1 MTDILFKRSTGG
13 VYFSTPINEGAKRV
27 RKLMADDYVTLP
39 VSKSSPLNIRLGD
52 YVDIEGE
59 GRFCIIETQ
68 YPSVSEESNSYDYEL
83 KFEAQYRKWANKI
96 FKYHPQSGA
105 SECSWKLTASIN
117 VHVEQVLIAINTL
130 GTQSSSY
137 LYNGVDAWAMDFDD
151 TIDLDVAKFIS
162 YDNINILDAI
172 SAIAEAFECEWW
184 ITDNVLHFGKC
195 EFGDTYIEISRELNS
210 VNISR
215 SDTNEKTA
223 NRIYPFGSTE
233 NLPPKYNKALIFDVT
248 NIYGASDSDY
258 PNQIAIYDVQRPLTH
273 EWFDSSLWKADED
286 TREII
291 YGVEESGSTSIVEND
306 KEGKMVNIALHMFP
320 LNSASFGKNKII
332 LKAFRPYVNASE
344 NLDGGGQFA
353 TFPTLTIRG
362 LYSYTLKDDEDGK
375 TYTEQNPLSVSKVIS
390 SISNGYQLAMED
402 EEVVFEIPKTI
413 VVDNIE
419 REIDTISD
427 IKIAL
432 DYRVK
437 VYNKGVVNWTIYAS
451 NDYFVWEA
459 ENVKYSVQ
467 DVRLNFL
474 NGKLQDEP
482 IKAILDPSFA
492 DKGYAL
498 VLSNVSS
505 EIVEIGDNF
514 VIANINEKFVPSSY
528 YRYPPSNDD
537 SSNEVINAIADGR
550 LMLSKDKGNYIDA
563 YRYINGEKVFIGE
576 QGYDDAEEMP
586 LEEAI
591 EDVVIFEDVK
601 PDHTFKIANSW
612 YVMEEGKDGD
622 GNPTTTY
629 RFFFNDELF
638 TADNQFN
645 ESYIIEGK
653 ELSIRFSSGKLN
665 GMTFGVNYSNNY
677 TLDRFPTEWV
687 ESFNNSLGDVDLFL
701 PYIEIDESVKQSLF
715 NLMQSL
721 TNNDM
726 SNNLTCWEITIDE
739 ESHLPST
746 FYMPEVGDEFTMSG
760 LNVSIIDEQYLP
772 LAEQELY
779 DTAFDYVKKTNIDA
793 SSYDCTMM
801 ADVMAGYDEDN
812 GIVEANRLVLE
823 LGQRV
828 LLKENVLFKNG
839 RQSRVIGYEYPLDYP
854 YDNPKYT
861 IGEKASYSR
870 FGDIESK
877 LESIE
882 LSIKG
887 NSSSIITNGTQSS
900 SGIGYIIGTNDNTTP
915 ASNQNVYSALKS
927 IKEFVSRTKN
937 EVIEYLWR
945 FTKGINVGQFLSG
958 ASGANIDSEGKAE
971 VESVTSRTSVKG
983 ETIQGGWIGTP
994 DFAQGSLNGIGG
1006 AMYQLNGMTYAE
1018 MDYLTIRKGMNVAE
1032 LLIQEYKSI
1041 GGSLVVSRANG
1052 EIESVHKWSN
1062 GLGYDVYIKDWDK
1075 NPQFV
1080 KDDFVRCQYWD
1091 FDANAYVFYW
1101 VRVGAVVEDANGKTC
1116 INLFVSDLGDAIPQV
1131 GQKLVQMGNAS
1142 DVTRQGC
1149 IVVTTE
1155 NSLPR
1160 ITIYDGINEPTIK
1173 SENYKSIY
1181 GSLEGFVDPY
1191 TNEVLHGY
1199 GLWGDNAYLHGEFIL
1214 SNGKKVQDV
1223 SNSERNIL
1231 LATNQG
1237 TTNWAFGSSISGDY
1251 TISESEEYNGYK
1263 GVKIGR
1269 SKITDN
1275 SQWEVLRYA
1284 LRTEYIKANE
1294 VYHISFDIRQSE
1306 AEAYSPIKM
1315 NFAICTGGGANHL
1328 VGVIPNAIVIDKTN
1342 TWQHC
1347 DITFTP
1353 HTSGIV
1359 GGEQVI
1365 YIAVASDS
1373 LNQWTNLEIVN
1384 LKLEKSN
1391 VSSAWSKAPEDDVTF
1406 AELKVTTDRLESEV
1420 TQVEN
1425 GVKVNT
1431 TAITQNANEISI
1443 TQTNLANVKEGL
1455 SATGIN
1461 IQDKKIEVR
1470 ANQFQVLNNQD
1481 QVTAEVDAQG
1491 RLTSNV
1497 FIAKAGMPLTT
1508 INENLD
1514 GYARFYYPNTSN
1526 VCIEIGWDEA
1536 QSSLIRVYDKDGS
1549 PLWKLGSS
1557 ASFLEPSFVEWNEV
1571 GLYKLYDNYDVA
1583 VNQITNF
1590 STFTLSTFYQHN
1602 FVNQK
1607 AIVYT
1612 NRNDETSTINGYYT
1626 NMSEPLRADVAESK
1640 KWYRILLYYENGVL
1654 VESESIIFIGD

>member
-1 MTDILFKRSTGG
+1 M
-13 VYFSTPINEGAKRV
+13 
-27 RKLMADDYVTLP
+27 
-39 VSKSSPLNIRLGD
+39 
-52 YVDIEGE
+52 
-59 GRFCIIETQ
+59 
-68 YPSVSEESNSYDYEL
+68 
-83 KFEAQYRKWANKI
+83 
-96 FKYHPQSGA
+96 
-105 SECSWKLTASIN
+105 
-117 VHVEQVLIAINTL
+117 
-130 GTQSSSY
+130 
-137 LYNGVDAWAMDFDD
+137 
-151 TIDLDVAKFIS
+151 
-162 YDNINILDAI
+162 
-172 SAIAEAFECEWW
+172 
-184 ITDNVLHFGKC
+184 GK
-195 EFGDTYIEISRELNS
+195 
-210 VNISR
+210 
-215 SDTNEKTA
+215 
-223 NRIYPFGSTE
+223 
-233 NLPPKYNKALIFDVT
+233 
-248 NIYGASDSDY
+248 
-258 PNQIAIYDVQRPLTH
+258 
-273 EWFDSSLWKADED
+273 
-286 TREII
+286 
-291 YGVEESGSTSIVEND
+291 
-306 KEGKMVNIALHMFP
+306 
-320 LNSASFGKNKII
+320 
-332 LKAFRPYVNASE
+332 
-344 NLDGGGQFA
+344 
-353 TFPTLTIRG
+353 
-362 LYSYTLKDDEDGK
+362 
-375 TYTEQNPLSVSKVIS
+375 
-390 SISNGYQLAMED
+390 
-402 EEVVFEIPKTI
+402 
-413 VVDNIE
+413 
-419 REIDTISD
+419 
-427 IKIAL
+427 
-432 DYRVK
+432 
-437 VYNKGVVNWTIYAS
+437 WTIYNLSGQSKAEVHNIEYEG
-451 NDYFVWEA
+451 NDGGARTVT
-459 ENVKYSVQ
+459 VSVSSPI
-467 DVRLNFL
+467 
-474 NGKLQDEP
+474 P
-482 IKAILDPSFA
+482 IKWEVTDNISYRGEIFTLRHLPQEKKQARSGTHGEAFVYSDVVFYSAIDELASCEFLDVVKEDNNIHYSALPVFSFYCETIY
-492 DKGYAL
+492 D
-498 VLSNVSS
+498 
-505 EIVEIGDNF
+505 
-514 VIANINEKFVPSSY
+514 
-528 YRYPPSNDD
+528 
-537 SSNEVINAIADGR
+537 IADR
-550 LMLSKDKGNYIDA
+550 LQANLDRVYTGAKKWTVEVSTDITAKIDIKPQALSFSK
-563 YRYINGEKVFIGE
+563 EKCSKV
-576 QGYDDAEEMP
+576 
-586 LEEAI
+586 LERI
-591 EDVVIFEDVK
+591 V
-601 PDHTFKIANSW
+601 N
-612 YVMEEGKDGD
+612 
-622 GNPTTTY
+622 
-629 RFFFNDELF
+629 ELGV
-638 TADNQFN
+638 
-645 ESYIIEGK
+645 SYEYTNRTI
-653 ELSIRFSSGKLN
+653 
-665 GMTFGVNYSNNY
+665 TFGAK
-677 TLDRFPTEWV
+677 P
-687 ESFNNSLGDVDLFL
+687 
-701 PYIEIDESVKQSLF
+701 
-715 NLMQSL
+715 
-721 TNNDM
+721 
-726 SNNLTCWEITIDE
+726 IT
-739 ESHLPST
+739 
-746 FYMPEVGDEFTMSG
+746 
-760 LNVSIIDEQYLP
+760 
-772 LAEQELY
+772 
-779 DTAFDYVKKTNIDA
+779 
-793 SSYDCTMM
+793 M
-801 ADVMAGYDEDN
+801 AYW
-812 GIVEANRLVLE
+812 
-823 LGQRV
+823 
-828 LLKENVLFKNG
+828 FKYG
-839 RQSRVIGYEYPLDYP
+839 
-854 YDNPKYT
+854 K
-861 IGEKASYSR
+861 GE
-870 FGDIESK
+870 G
-877 LESIE
+877 
-882 LSIKG
+882 
-887 NSSSIITNGTQSS
+887 
-900 SGIGYIIGTNDNTTP
+900 
-915 ASNQNVYSALKS
+915 LKS
-927 IKEFVSRTKN
+927 IK
-937 EVIEYLWR
+937 
-945 FTKGINVGQFLSG
+945 QSG
-958 ASGANIDSEGKAE
+958 ADGNELVTRARVYGSTRNLPNRYYNKLYKNKYTGAVKYFKASEDYPDDFETAWSPLISETMYVPNLMLPMFRENGQDAYIDNEEAIAKYGLREGSVFFDGSGDDEEVYPTIENMTAERLAQSGIVVDLSDGDNGNLDELAMVEEITHSGVLPDNGQLDAKDIYFSVWLKDIGFDINDYLSTETAQISFNTGALAGRTFDIVKVEEIKLLFKQYKLTLKKVIDDTIQLAFPNTSYQPSVGDKFVLLGIEMPEVYILAAEQLLLEKGTEWSGLNGKPNYTFTPEINDVEMLRKPHIAEQLKEGRTLLFSDEDLGIEKAVRISSLRISEEDGSAPKYEVTLSDKVSASLADRVTQSVVESLGTNSVSVSNINSLVQAYGNEHYLSKTKRDTAKQVIRFSLGAEYGEYIKGNKGANIDSEGKAE
-971 VESVTSRTSVKG
+971 VESMTSRTSVKG

-1041 GGSLVVSRANG
+1041 GGSLVVSHANG

-1062 GLGYDVYIKDWDK
+1062 GIGYDVYIKDWDK
-1075 NPQFV
+1075 NPQSQFV

-1155 NSLPR
+1155 NPLPR

-1237 TTNWAFGSSISGDY
+1237 TTNWGFGSSIGGDY

-1263 GVKIGR
+1263 GVKISR

-1306 AEAYSPIKM
+1306 NEAYSPIKM

-1347 DITFTP
+1347 DIAFTP

-1406 AELKVTTDRLESEV
+1406 AELKVTTDGLSSRVSTTEGKV
-1420 TQVEN
+1420 TQIEQDAN
-1425 GVKVNT
+1425 SISLKVD
-1431 TAITQNANEISI
+1431 SI
-1443 TQTNLANVKEGL
+1443 KEGL

-1607 AIVYT
+1607 PIVYT
-1612 NRNDETSTINGYYT
+1612 NRDDETSTINGYYT

-1640 KWYRILLYYENGVL
+1640 KWYRNLSYYENGVL
-1654 VESESIIFIGD
+1654 VESETIIFIGD